1 MFSWIPIY
9 KELAQKLMEYRNRR
23 PELIQI
29 LSDAANEGLKVVSR
43 YDQNPKG
50 TRILLEDIDPF
61 SFFASFNRGTKDEE
75 RKKILQFMKDRFTLE
90 EPVPND
96 FTGIPT
102 VDPRSSRYFAYAYER
117 KGNDIQILW
126 SMAEAAIK
134 KDINEIDPVTFNKC
148 LEVKCSSIANITM
161 GLFWSKPDTYV
172 ALDNK
177 NVDYCKSK
185 GVDTEVN
192 DWKSYLQFIEAV
204 KSKLGSDFTTISH
217 KAHLATIGNKN
228 KHQEKQKEGEMNPK
242 DQVSDDNHKKEYA
255 LNTILYGPPGTG
267 KTYSSILRAVEI
279 IEGDS
284 SDKEDKTIKSRFDE
298 LVKKGQISFITFH
311 QSYSY
316 EDFVEGIRPCMPRDG
331 APTDGTYECRDG
343 VFKKLCNLAKEV
355 KAVTLEESSVNL
367 EKVQIWKMSLGDT
380 NNPLDDHIYPDCIE
394 GRFIAHGFGRGLD
407 FSKCESREDIQKILE
422 QQDWSDPKIT
432 LRHNVSQIS
441 ALKIEMQSDDLVIVT
456 DGNRKFR
463 AIGKISGDYFYDDNY
478 DYKQKRHVTWLKR
491 FEESQPKERIL
502 KDKSFSMLT
511 LYKLKKEDLK
521 MDALGDILS
530 QNKQPLPPKYVLIID
545 EINRGNISKIL
556 GELIT
561 LLEPDKRLGEENG
574 LTVTLPYS
582 QEAFGVPANLY
593 ILGTMN
599 TADKSIALVD
609 VALRRRFEFEELM
622 PNFEHCNYL
631 TLAIND
637 VLKELNKRIVLRK
650 DRDHQIGHAYF
661 MKVTGTDTFNEVF
674 KKKIIPLLQEY
685 FWNDWEG
692 LRYVLGENNGGKFI
706 SKISGS
712 DISAARN
719 KWQWFSDEGFQFDYL
734 DQLKKNYGILTND

>member
-1 MFSWIPIY
+1 
-9 KELAQKLMEYRNRR
+9 MEYRKRR

-29 LSDAANEGLKVVSR
+29 LSDAANVGLKVVKL
-43 YDQNPKG
+43 DDENPKG
-50 TRILLEDIDPF
+50 TKILLEDIDPF

-90 EPVPND
+90 EPVPID

-102 VDPRSSRYFAYAYER
+102 VNPMKSRYFGWAYKR
-117 KGNDIQILW
+117 KENDIETLW
-126 SMAEAAIK
+126 NMAEAAITK
-134 KDINEIDPVTFNKC
+134 NINEISPDTFNQC
-148 LEVKCSSIANITM
+148 LKVSCSSHVNITM
-161 GLFWSKPDTYV
+161 GLFWFRPDTYI
-172 ALDNK
+172 AFDDK
-177 NVDYCKSK
+177 NVSHFKRTGVFTEVKDWQSYLGLIEKVK
-185 GVDTEVN
+185 LKLGVD
-192 DWKSYLQFIEAV
+192 FPA
-204 KSKLGSDFTTISH
+204 ISH
-217 KAHLATIGNKN
+217 DAHLGADKEKKKPSKN
-228 KHQEKQKEGEMNPK
+228 DNDEKKPPSPDPPEK
-242 DQVSDDNHKKEYA
+242 IKKYA

-267 KTYSSILRAVEI
+267 KTYSSIRRAVEI

-284 SDKEDKTIKSRFDE
+284 SDKDDKTIKSHFDK
-298 LVKKGQISFITFH
+298 LVEKEQVRFITFH

-331 APTDGTYECRDG
+331 APTDGRYECRDG
-343 VFKKLCNLAKEV
+343 VFKELCNLAKEV
-355 KAVTLEESSVNL
+355 KAVTLEESSVDL

-380 NNPLDDHIYPDCIE
+380 YNPEDDHIYPDCIA
-394 GRFIAHGFGRGLD
+394 GRFIAHGAGRGLD

-478 DYKQKRHVTWLKR
+478 DYKQKRHVTWIKR
-491 FEESQPKERIL
+491 FDESQPKERIL

-530 QNKQPLPPKYVLIID
+530 QNKQPLPSKYVLIID

-622 PNFEHCNYL
+622 PNFEHCNDL
-631 TLAIND
+631 TLAIKE

-650 DRDHQIGHAYF
+650 DRDHQIGHSYF
-661 MKVTGTDTFNEVF
+661 MKVKDNETFNVVF

-692 LRYVLGENNGGKFI
+692 LRYVLGENNGGMFI
-706 SKISGS
+706 SKISGK
-712 DISAARN
+712 DISATRN
-719 KWQWFSDEGFQFDYL
+719 KWQWFSDKGSQFDYL
-734 DQLKKNYGILTND
+734 DQLKKNYGILIND

>member
-394 GRFIAHGFGRGLD
+394 GRFIAHGFGR
-407 FSKCESREDIQKILE
+407 C
-422 QQDWSDPKIT
+422 
-432 LRHNVSQIS
+432 
-441 ALKIEMQSDDLVIVT
+441 
-456 DGNRKFR
+456 FR
-463 AIGKISGDYFYDDNY
+463 S
-478 DYKQKRHVTWLKR
+478 
-491 FEESQPKERIL
+491 
-502 KDKSFSMLT
+502 
-511 LYKLKKEDLK
+511 
-521 MDALGDILS
+521 
-530 QNKQPLPPKYVLIID
+530 
-545 EINRGNISKIL
+545 
-556 GELIT
+556 
-561 LLEPDKRLGEENG
+561 
-574 LTVTLPYS
+574 
-582 QEAFGVPANLY
+582 
-593 ILGTMN
+593 
-599 TADKSIALVD
+599 
-609 VALRRRFEFEELM
+609 
-622 PNFEHCNYL
+622 
-631 TLAIND
+631 
-637 VLKELNKRIVLRK
+637 
-650 DRDHQIGHAYF
+650 
-661 MKVTGTDTFNEVF
+661 
-674 KKKIIPLLQEY
+674 
-685 FWNDWEG
+685 
-692 LRYVLGENNGGKFI
+692 
-706 SKISGS
+706 
-712 DISAARN
+712 
-719 KWQWFSDEGFQFDYL
+719 
-734 DQLKKNYGILTND
+734 